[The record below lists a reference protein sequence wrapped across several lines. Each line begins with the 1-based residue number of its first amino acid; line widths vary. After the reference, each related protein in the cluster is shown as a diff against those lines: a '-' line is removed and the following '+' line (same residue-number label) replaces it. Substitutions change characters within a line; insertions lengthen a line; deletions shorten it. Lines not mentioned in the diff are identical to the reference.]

1 MPAAITMPLIIAATN
16 MVATTRGAT
25 SRSSGSTPRTS
36 MASISSRILRAPMSL
51 QIAEPAAPA
60 MMRAA
65 AIGAASRT
73 VASTAVAPAKDW
85 APSWPVRLPTWS
97 EMTAP
102 KGIDTR
108 IVGISV
114 TLVMN
119 HACSTN
125 SRNWKGRVKIRL
137 VTSTTIAAISP
148 GPRKTDT
155 AVNAIGLL
163 PIGGDGCHRLERVL
177 VLLNRAPRSPRGT
190 RPSGTCLPDQ
200 RRRGS
205 RVTLARVDDRAARDV
220 WASFQHDPR
229 DPAVASLRASDADRN
244 IVHNV
249 LTEAFA
255 DGRLDR
261 EEYDERTAATMAA
274 RTLAQLPPLVA
285 DLVPDRPLLPATV
298 PLASA
303 STAALAERAAA
314 AGDGPT
320 RVRVDG
326 GHREASPG
334 EVAQGSARRLL
345 RLPGTDPDHLGDL

>member
-25 SRSSGSTPRTS
+25 SRSRGSTPRTS
-36 MASISSRILRAPMSL
+36 IASISSRILRAPMSL

-73 VASTAVAPAKDW
+73 VASTAVAPAKDC
-85 APSWPVRLPTWS
+85 APSWPVRLPTCS

-102 KGIDTR
+102 NGIDTR

-125 SRNWKGRVKIRL
+125 SRNWNGRVKIRL
-137 VTSTTIAAISP
+137 VTSTTMAAISP
-148 GPRKTDT
+148 GPRMTDT
-155 AVNAIGLL
+155 ALNAIGLL
-163 PIGGDGCHRLERVL
+163 PIGDGCHRLERVL
-177 VLLNRAPRSPRGT
+177 VLLNRAPRPPRGT

-200 RRRGS
+200 RSSGR
-205 RVTLARVDDRAARDV
+205 RVTLAPVDERAARDV

-229 DPAVASLRASDADRN
+229 DPAAAPLRASDADRN
-244 IVHNV
+244 VVHQL
-249 LTEAFA
+249 LTDAFA

-261 EEYDERTAATMAA
+261 EEYDERTAAAMSA
-274 RTLAQLPPLVA
+274 RTLGELPPLVS
-285 DLVPDRPLLPATV
+285 DLVPDRPLLPSRL
-298 PLASA
+298 PLAAA
-303 STAALAERAAA
+303 SSSELLKRAEE
-314 AGDGPT
+314 
-320 RVRVDG
+320 
-326 GHREASPG
+326 HW
-334 EVAQGSARRLL
+334 
-345 RLPGTDPDHLGDL
+345 